1 MSDAREKWI
10 AEAMRL
16 ADYLHGPSPAEA
28 WSRLRAHLATVPS
41 VPDGWVMVPVEPTR
55 EMLNAGEFRKYRDEY
70 EPEADAYRAMIAAAP
85 KQENSHD

>member
-1 MSDAREKWI
+1 MNREQWI

-41 VPDGWVMVPVEPTR
+41 VPEGWVIVPSLPTVEMVESADNCYTANR
-55 EMLNAGEFRKYRDEY
+55 ATGNAKLK
-70 EPEADAYRAMIAAAP
+70 AIYRAMIAAAP
-85 KQENSHD
+85 KQENQP